1 MKTVLKY
8 IGLFLL
14 AALIIIQFFRP
25 ERNRKEGDAV
35 NHINKVYSTPE
46 DVTVI
51 LKKACYDCH
60 SNNTRYP
67 WYANIQPAA
76 WWMNDHIIEGKRE
89 INFDEYSSR
98 PLRFQYKKMDELI
111 EQIKENEMPLQS
123 YTWIHKD
130 AILTE
135 VEKNTLINWANSIRN
150 TMEANYPKDSLER
163 KK

>member
-1 MKTVLKY
+1 MKKALKY
-8 IGLFLL
+8 IALFLL
-14 AALIIIQFFRP
+14 AALIIIQLFRP
-25 ERNRKEGDAV
+25 EKNRKEGEAV
-35 NHINKVYSTPE
+35 YHISKAYATPD

-51 LKKACYDCH
+51 LKKACNDCH

-76 WWMNDHIIEGKRE
+76 WWMNNHIKEGKRE
-89 INFDEYSSR
+89 INFDEYISR
-98 PLRFQYKKMDELI
+98 SLRYQYKKMDDVI
-111 EQIKENEMPLQS
+111 EQIKDNEMPLQS

-135 VEKNTLINWANSIRN
+135 VEKNTLINWANTIRN